1 MFILTEH
8 TPNPEALKFVPH
20 VRLTEGASWSFR
32 RAGFDSAASPLAAR
46 LFALEGV
53 RQVFVA
59 PDFVTVSRED
69 DGPGWDQ
76 LRYQVIAAIADHLES
91 GVSAVAATAPDPV
104 APDDD
109 LEAEIREVLGRHVR
123 PGVARDGGDV
133 LFDRFERQSGVLWIR
148 MQGACGG
155 CPSARLTLKSGVER
169 IVRHYVPE
177 VLRVEE
183 TASDEAAEPSRPR
196 RWGADARTRASARG
210 RTLFTHS
217 GREIGRRVDA
227 RGGG

>member
-1 MFILTEH
+1 MFIFTER
-8 TPNPEALKFVPH
+8 TPNPEALKFIPQ
-20 VRLTEGASWSFR
+20 VRLTEGASRSFQ
-32 RAGFDSAASPLAAR
+32 RAGFDAAASPLAAR

-59 PDFVTVSRED
+59 PDFVTVSRERR
-69 DGPGWDQ
+69 GPGWDQ
-76 LRYQVIAAIADHLES
+76 LRYQVIAAIADHMES
-91 GVSAVAATAPDPV
+91 GAEAVAATASDSGSGSSY
-104 APDDD
+104 DE

-133 LFDRFERQSGVLWIR
+133 LFDRFEPQSGVLWIR

-155 CPSARLTLKSGVER
+155 CPSAQLTLKSGVER

-183 TASDEAAEPSRPR
+183 TPTDQAAEPSRFR
-196 RWGADARTRASARG
+196 RWISGSPTAAGAKARTV
-210 RTLFTHS
+210 FTHS
-217 GREIGRRVDA
+217 GYEIRRGN
-227 RGGG
+227 RR